1 MPSPNTA
8 SRSRG
13 DRNQVWRARPTGSAA
28 ERSRSGNLWASR
40 TEPTAATAKRAVAA
54 KKSRVVQTKE
64 WATVL
69 GTEEE
74 SRRKAAQANTNR
86 HTSAV
91 SLSSTTDVAAS
102 TT

>member
-1 MPSPNTA
+1 MPSTNTE

-13 DRNQVWRARPTGSAA
+13 DRNQLLRARPTGSAA
-28 ERSRSGNLWASR
+28 ERSRSGSLWASR
-40 TEPTAATAKRAVAA
+40 TEPAAATPKTAVAA
-54 KKSRVVQTKE
+54 KKTRVVHKKE

-69 GTEEE
+69 GTEDE
-74 SRRKAAQANTNR
+74 STRNAAQANTNR
-86 HTSAV
+86 QTSAV